1 MAMGAMRMSINEKQ
15 FIEAAL
21 RENQRIDGRT
31 PFDFRRLV
39 INFSKDDSAEVQLG
53 QTRVLAVVSAQL
65 VQPYPDRPNEG
76 TLAIFTEFSPMADPG
91 FEPGRPGEMA
101 VELGRIIDRGL
112 RESKAVDTESLCV
125 LAGRSVWAIRLDIH
139 ILDNG
144 GNLIDAANLAA
155 LAALLSFRR
164 PECTLGG
171 PDGQDII
178 VHPPEVRE
186 PLALSIHHL
195 PIAVTFAF
203 LGDGDLLV
211 LDPSLKE
218 ELVMGGRLTITVNTH
233 GEVCGVQKGGG
244 VGVSASELMRC
255 LRLASTKAAVLT
267 ETLKKVV
274 EVHETERAQRKIR
287 RHHNF
292 TALSHAGAIVDTRV
306 TEREV
311 EMDDAIE
318 NTTVT
323 ESKEDTVMLGTV
335 KVLEEGEIR
344 HEDGAS
350 NFKQNGEDD
359 EQERVEVHKEEKPK
373 VALLTEQSEIMFE
386 GGMSGWVDTKSTSL
400 KAVGKDCAHP
410 LDLEALVEFDKVAKG
425 MLKESISLQEKP
437 REVVATPL
445 QHQIQGSQ
453 IAAATVYAKLSSQHQ
468 DKASR
473 PLGPIFPRSSD
484 VEAMEEEG
492 LRGDLGNL
500 ISVTAETLSGA
511 ATDPSQVTEA
521 VPIDTPLNLLA
532 AVKKKVK
539 NRKKGAVVKD

>member
-1 MAMGAMRMSINEKQ
+1 MEMGGMRMSINEKQ

-39 INFSKDDSAEVQLG
+39 INFSKGDDSAEVQLG

-76 TLAIFTEFSPMADPG
+76 TLAVFTEFSPMADPG

-211 LDPSLKE
+211 S
-218 ELVMGGRLTITVNTH
+218 
-233 GEVCGVQKGGG
+233 
-244 VGVSASELMRC
+244 
-255 LRLASTKAAVLT
+255 
-267 ETLKKVV
+267 
-274 EVHETERAQRKIR
+274 
-287 RHHNF
+287 
-292 TALSHAGAIVDTRV
+292 
-306 TEREV
+306 
-311 EMDDAIE
+311 
-318 NTTVT
+318 
-323 ESKEDTVMLGTV
+323 
-335 KVLEEGEIR
+335 
-344 HEDGAS
+344 
-350 NFKQNGEDD
+350 
-359 EQERVEVHKEEKPK
+359 
-373 VALLTEQSEIMFE
+373 
-386 GGMSGWVDTKSTSL
+386 
-400 KAVGKDCAHP
+400 
-410 LDLEALVEFDKVAKG
+410 
-425 MLKESISLQEKP
+425 
-437 REVVATPL
+437 
-445 QHQIQGSQ
+445 
-453 IAAATVYAKLSSQHQ
+453 
-468 DKASR
+468 
-473 PLGPIFPRSSD
+473 
-484 VEAMEEEG
+484 
-492 LRGDLGNL
+492 
-500 ISVTAETLSGA
+500 
-511 ATDPSQVTEA
+511 
-521 VPIDTPLNLLA
+521 LLA
-532 AVKKKVK
+532 LFQLLPGVKH
-539 NRKKGAVVKD
+539 

>member
-39 INFSKDDSAEVQLG
+39 INFSKGDDSAEVQLG

-218 ELVMGGRLTITVNTH
+218 ELVMGGRLTFTVNTH
-233 GEVCGVQKGGG
+233 GEVCAVQKGGG

-292 TALSHAGAIVDTRV
+292 TDLSHAGAIVDTRV

-323 ESKEDTVMLGTV
+323 ESKEDTVML
-335 KVLEEGEIR
+335 
-344 HEDGAS
+344 
-350 NFKQNGEDD
+350 
-359 EQERVEVHKEEKPK
+359 
-373 VALLTEQSEIMFE
+373 
-386 GGMSGWVDTKSTSL
+386 
-400 KAVGKDCAHP
+400 
-410 LDLEALVEFDKVAKG
+410 
-425 MLKESISLQEKP
+425 
-437 REVVATPL
+437 
-445 QHQIQGSQ
+445 
-453 IAAATVYAKLSSQHQ
+453 AAATVYAKLSSQHQ
-468 DKASR
+468 DEASR

-484 VEAMEEEG
+484 IEAMEEEG
-492 LRGDLGNL
+492 LRADLGNE

-532 AVKKKVK
+532 ALKTPKTNFFKSLKKTIKETPK
-539 NRKKGAVVKD
+539 RNPKTSPQKTLK

>member
-218 ELVMGGRLTITVNTH
+218 ELVMGGRLTITINKH

-292 TALSHAGAIVDTRV
+292 TVLPHAGAIVDTGV

-323 ESKEDTVMLGTV
+323 ESEDTVMLGTV
-335 KVLEEGEIR
+335 KVFEEGEIR

-350 NFKQNGEDD
+350 NFKQNAEDD
-359 EQERVEVHKEEKPK
+359 EQERVEVHKEEKPI

-386 GGMSGWVDTKSTSL
+386 GGTSGWVDTKSTSL
-400 KAVGKDCAHP
+400 KAVGKDSAHP

-425 MLKESISLQEKP
+425 MLKERISLQEKP
-437 REVVATPL
+437 RDVVATPL

-521 VPIDTPLNLLA
+521 VPVDTPLNLLA

>member
-53 QTRVLAVVSAQL
+53 GTRVLAVVSAQL

-76 TLAIFTEFSPMADPG
+76 TFAIFTEFSPMADPG

-218 ELVMGGRLTITVNTH
+218 ELVMGGRLTITINTH

-292 TALSHAGAIVDTRV
+292 TALSHAGAIVDTGV

-350 NFKQNGEDD
+350 NFKQNAEDD
-359 EQERVEVHKEEKPK
+359 EQERVEVHKEEKPI
-373 VALLTEQSEIMFE
+373 VALFTEQN
-386 GGMSGWVDTKSTSL
+386 
-400 KAVGKDCAHP
+400 
-410 LDLEALVEFDKVAKG
+410 
-425 MLKESISLQEKP
+425 
-437 REVVATPL
+437 
-445 QHQIQGSQ
+445 
-453 IAAATVYAKLSSQHQ
+453 
-468 DKASR
+468 
-473 PLGPIFPRSSD
+473 

-511 ATDPSQVTEA
+511 ATDPSQVTEV
-521 VPIDTPLNLLA
+521 VPVDTPLNLLA

>member
-178 VHPPEVRE
+178 VHPPEVW
-186 PLALSIHHL
+186 LQC
-195 PIAVTFAF
+195 
-203 LGDGDLLV
+203 
-211 LDPSLKE
+211 
-218 ELVMGGRLTITVNTH
+218 LT
-233 GEVCGVQKGGG
+233 
-244 VGVSASELMRC
+244 
-255 LRLASTKAAVLT
+255 
-267 ETLKKVV
+267 
-274 EVHETERAQRKIR
+274 
-287 RHHNF
+287 
-292 TALSHAGAIVDTRV
+292 D
-306 TEREV
+306 
-311 EMDDAIE
+311 
-318 NTTVT
+318 
-323 ESKEDTVMLGTV
+323 
-335 KVLEEGEIR
+335 
-344 HEDGAS
+344 
-350 NFKQNGEDD
+350 
-359 EQERVEVHKEEKPK
+359 
-373 VALLTEQSEIMFE
+373 
-386 GGMSGWVDTKSTSL
+386 
-400 KAVGKDCAHP
+400 
-410 LDLEALVEFDKVAKG
+410 
-425 MLKESISLQEKP
+425 
-437 REVVATPL
+437 
-445 QHQIQGSQ
+445 
-453 IAAATVYAKLSSQHQ
+453 LSSMY
-468 DKASR
+468 S
-473 PLGPIFPRSSD
+473 
-484 VEAMEEEG
+484 
-492 LRGDLGNL
+492 
-500 ISVTAETLSGA
+500 SVTLIYLGGPVMDMTL
-511 ATDPSQVTEA
+511 
-521 VPIDTPLNLLA
+521 L
-532 AVKKKVK
+532 
-539 NRKKGAVVKD
+539 